1 MHKQF
6 FNVIPNGN
14 VATILLYG
22 EVGSGRG
29 VDAKEVV
36 TELLMLA
43 NTYNRIEVRINS
55 VGGDVFA
62 GIAIYNA
69 LKGSTADITLY
80 VDGLAAS
87 IAGVIAL
94 CGKPL
99 YMSKHAKLMLHN
111 VSGGAWGSA
120 KELRETATLIED
132 LEKDL
137 SAIVAGR
144 LKMTAEQ
151 VCQQYFDGKDHWF
164 TAEQAQQLG
173 LIDGL
178 FDGTEPD
185 PVADNA
191 STEDIYNAFNNR
203 LQNQAQNNTYMG
215 LLDELKSVSSLANV
229 ASEAEAVAKVRQ
241 LESQATKVQAL
252 EQAIE
257 GYKTKI
263 NAMEQAELKALLDTA
278 IAEKKITDAQR
289 PTYEAL
295 LKSDKDNTIALLNS
309 LTPAKPKEMANEWI
323 DPTGGATDKF
333 ANKKW
338 AELDKAG
345 LLGELKAT
353 NKALFCQL
361 FKQEF
366 GCDYKD

>member
-6 FNVIPNGN
+6 FNVISKGTT
-14 VATILLYG
+14 ATILLYG
-22 EVGSGRG
+22 EVGCNRE
-29 VDAKEVV
+29 VDSKEVV

-43 NTYNRIEVRINS
+43 GTHSKIEVRINS

-69 LKGSTADITLY
+69 LKGSTADISLY

-120 KELRETATLIED
+120 KELRETASLIED

-137 SAIVAGR
+137 STIVAGR
-144 LKMTAEQ
+144 LKMTPEQ
-151 VCQQYFDGKDHWF
+151 VRSQYFDGKDHWF
-164 TAEQAQQLG
+164 KAEEALQMR

-178 FDGTEPD
+178 YDGEAPED
-185 PVADNA
+185 VGENA
-191 STEDIYNAFNNR
+191 TKEEIYNAFNNR
-203 LQNQAQNNTYMG
+203 LNPQAKNNKKMG
-215 LLDELKSVSSLANV
+215 FLDDLKQVSSFANV
-229 ASEAEAVAKVRQ
+229 ATEAEALATVRQ
-241 LESQATKVQAL
+241 LENQATKATAL

-263 NAMEQAELKALLDTA
+263 QALEEKEMKALLDTA
-278 IAEKKITDAQR
+278 IAEKKITEAQR
-289 PTYEAL
+289 STYEAL
-295 LKSDKDNTIALLNS
+295 LKSDKENTIALLNS
-309 LTPAKPKEMANEWI
+309 LTPTKPKPMANDWI

-333 ANKKW
+333 ANKTW

-345 LLGELKAT
+345 LLAELKAT
-353 NKALFCQL
+353 NKTLFCQL
-361 FKQEF
+361 FKAEF
-366 GCDYKD
+366 GADYMD